1 VELLCTAA
9 AASCLIIVVDKER
22 VSVSA
27 EYLVDVNK
35 VDCVK
40 YLIIRLIVG
49 VNIRTSYIAYT
60 STGLT
65 ANERQY
71 VT

>member
-1 VELLCTAA
+1 MELLCTAA

-22 VSVSA
+22 
-27 EYLVDVNK
+27 VDVNK

-49 VNIRTSYIAYT
+49 VNIGTSYIAYT